1 MSTQIDR
8 VISQMRDLI
17 LSGELRAGER
27 IVELQFTER
36 LNVSRTPLRL
46 ALAELEREGILER
59 LPSRGFRVRGF
70 SLEEILDAVEV
81 RGTLEAMAVRLLIER
96 HWSEARV
103 RALEA
108 IVEDGRRL
116 IDAGLGAQAPD
127 GRDGCTSIDAHAWAE
142 VNRRFHEAI
151 AEGAGSRALSNAM
164 DKNNATPFVGPGSV
178 ILPPERSAVETA
190 LVVRAQADHEDICT
204 AIKRREAARASAL
217 VLEHTYRSKEN
228 KRRLIAQMQ
237 HANDDAA
244 GKAIFP
250 PIMESLSL

>member
-8 VISQMRDLI
+8 VISQLRDLI

-27 IVELQFTER
+27 LVELQFTER

-70 SLEEILDAVEV
+70 SLDDILDAIEV
-81 RGTLEAMAVRLLIER
+81 RGTLEAMAVRLLVER
-96 HWSEARV
+96 HWSETLV
-103 RALEA
+103 RSLEV
-108 IVEDGRRL
+108 IVDDGRRL
-116 IDAGLGAQAPD
+116 IEADVSADADERGP
-127 GRDGCTSIDAHAWAE
+127 SIDAHAWAE
-142 VNRRFHEAI
+142 VNRRFHEVITA
-151 AEGAGSRALSNAM
+151 GAGNHALSNALE
-164 DKNNATPFVGPGSV
+164 KNNATPFVSPGSV

-190 LVVRAQADHEDICT
+190 LVVRAQADHEDICM
-204 AIKRREAARASAL
+204 AIKRGEGTRASAL

-237 HANDDAA
+237 HAQEASN
-244 GKAIFP
+244 GKVIFP
-250 PIMESLSL
+250 PILESLSL

>member
-46 ALAELEREGILER
+46 ALAELEREGVLER
-59 LPSRGFRVRGF
+59 LASRGFRVRGF
-70 SLEEILDAVEV
+70 SLDDILDAVEV
-81 RGTLEAMAVRLLIER
+81 RGTLEAMAVRLLVER
-96 HWSEARV
+96 HWSEKLV
-103 RALEA
+103 RSLEV

-116 IDAGLGAQAPD
+116 IASGAEANASD
-127 GRDGCTSIDAHAWAE
+127 GGAAIDAHAWAE

-151 AEGAGSRALSNAM
+151 AMGAGSRALLNALE
-164 DKNNATPFVGPGSV
+164 KNNATPFVGPGSV

-190 LVVRAQADHEDICT
+190 LVARAQADHEDICS
-204 AIKRREAARASAL
+204 AIRHREASRAAAL
-217 VLEHTYRSKEN
+217 ILEHTYRSKEN
-228 KRRLIAQMQ
+228 KRQLIAQMQ
-237 HANDDAA
+237 QPHDAVG

-250 PIMESLSL
+250 PILETLSL

>member
-70 SLEEILDAVEV
+70 SLDDILDAVEV

-96 HWSEARV
+96 HWSETLV
-103 RALEA
+103 RSLEA
-108 IVEDGRRL
+108 IVDDGRRL
-116 IDAGLGAQAPD
+116 IAPAWENGGAGQDAP
-127 GRDGCTSIDAHAWAE
+127 IDAHAWAE

-151 AEGAGSRALSNAM
+151 AAGAGSRALANALE
-164 DKNNATPFVGPGSV
+164 KNNATPFVGPGSV
-178 ILPPERSAVETA
+178 ILPPERSAVETG
-190 LVVRAQADHEDICT
+190 LVIRAQADHEDICT
-204 AIKRREAARASAL
+204 AIKRREASRAAGL
-217 VLEHTYRSKEN
+217 ILEHTYRSKEN
-228 KRRLIAQMQ
+228 KRRLIEQMQ
-237 HANDDAA
+237 HAHDA
-244 GKAIFP
+244 GGSKAIFP
-250 PIMESLSL
+250 PILENLSL